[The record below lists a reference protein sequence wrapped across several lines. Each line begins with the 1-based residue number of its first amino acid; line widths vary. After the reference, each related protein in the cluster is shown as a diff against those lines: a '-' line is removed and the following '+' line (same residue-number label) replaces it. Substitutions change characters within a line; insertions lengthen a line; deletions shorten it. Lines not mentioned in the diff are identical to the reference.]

1 MLIILLD
8 TLKLTQT
15 LCLKDDNMKTP
26 SLYLKSATI
35 AFMVTALNTS
45 VLAQN
50 VSENTSAIETN
61 HAAQLENLIDQYW
74 QYSLEQSPTFASSLG
89 IKEAD
94 GKLADVTLESQN
106 EAVKKA
112 QSFLEKLLTISADG
126 LTSSQKADYGILKR
140 TLDETIESQQYPQRA
155 ANFTNRSGWH
165 QRFAGM
171 AGNLPF
177 RTASDYQSYND
188 RLRQYDRINKQSI
201 DVANVAIAS
210 KVTLPCDAIVGYEKS
225 ISGLLADD
233 PRSTRFY
240 SPYAKAK
247 PNNIDEEKWQSLSND
262 AQKIIDEI
270 IFPAIKIHE
279 QWYLNDY
286 KPACSVAPGVSQ
298 QPSGAD
304 YYDFRIRQM
313 TTTTMGADEIHNLG
327 LSEVARIRAEMVEV
341 SKLAG
346 YETREAFIEHLRT
359 DPQYYAKTPEELM
372 RYVARVTKDIDGKM
386 PSLFGRLAV
395 LPYGIK
401 EIPAEIAEGT
411 TTAYYN
417 PGSPEIGLAGF
428 YFVNTS
434 KLDQRPLWEVPALS
448 VHEAV
453 PGHHHQIAL
462 QQELP
467 LSDFRKN
474 GAFFTAFV
482 EGWGL
487 YSERLGIEMGLY
499 DTPAKNMGRLS
510 YEMWRACR
518 LVVDTGIHSKGWSK
532 QKAIDYM
539 LDNTALTQANIEAEV
554 NRYISWPGQ
563 ALAYKIGE
571 LKIRELRTL
580 AEENLGDK
588 FDIREFHD
596 IVLGQGAVPLEVLE
610 NQVKD
615 WLKSELAK

>member
-1 MLIILLD
+1 MKNMKRVKTALIAIAIAMPNINMAYASQAKTNQNQNED
-8 TLKLTQT
+8 ATLKQ
-15 LCLKDDNMKTP
+15 
-26 SLYLKSATI
+26 
-35 AFMVTALNTS
+35 
-45 VLAQN
+45 
-50 VSENTSAIETN
+50 
-61 HAAQLENLIDQYW
+61 LIDEYW

-94 GKLADVTLESQN
+94 GKLSDVTLQAQDKAAIDAQN
-106 EAVKKA
+106 
-112 QSFLEKLLTISADG
+112 FLDKLLAISKDT
-126 LTSSQKADYGILKR
+126 LNSSQKADYGILKR
-140 TLDETIESQQYPQRA
+140 TLEETIEIRKYPQRA
-155 ANFTNRSGWH
+155 VNFTNRSGWH
-165 QRFAGM
+165 QNFAAI

-177 RTASDYQSYND
+177 SSASDYQSYND

-201 DVANVAIAS
+201 DVANVAIANN
-210 KVTLPCDAIVGYEKS
+210 VTLPCDAIVGYEKS
-225 ISGLLADD
+225 ISGLFADD
-233 PRSTRFY
+233 PRNTRFY
-240 SPYAKAK
+240 SPYMK
-247 PNNIDEEKWQSLSND
+247 PKPSNIDAKKWQSLSND
-262 AQKIIDEI
+262 AQKIIDRI
-270 IFPAIKIHE
+270 IFPALKIHA
-279 QWYLNDY
+279 QWYLNEY

-298 QPSGAD
+298 QPSGAA

-313 TTTTMGADEIHNLG
+313 TTTTMSADEIHNLG

-341 SKLAG
+341 AESAG
-346 YETREAFIEHLRT
+346 YESREAFIEHLRT
-359 DPQYYAKTPEELM
+359 DPKYYAKTPEELM

-401 EIPAEIAEGT
+401 KIPAEIAEST

-518 LVVDTGIHSKGWSK
+518 LVVDTGIHAKGWSK
-532 QKAIDYM
+532 QKAINYM

-580 AEENLGDK
+580 AEDSLGDK

-615 WLKSELAK
+615 WLNGKLAE